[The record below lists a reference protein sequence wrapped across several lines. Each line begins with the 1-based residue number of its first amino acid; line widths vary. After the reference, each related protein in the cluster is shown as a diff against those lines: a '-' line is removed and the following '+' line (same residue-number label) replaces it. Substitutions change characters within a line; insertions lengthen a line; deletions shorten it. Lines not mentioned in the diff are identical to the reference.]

1 MKEKRVLD
9 ILGKVDEKY
18 IEEAAPAK
26 RTRKSRSWVK
36 WGAMAACLCL
46 VVVAS
51 YIIPHFT
58 APSSDPYSPPE
69 DYPPM
74 IMVGGQL
81 YQDSGKTTS
90 AAVADKKDGQ
100 ITSTCDDVPSKDDQS
115 NFGTGFAY
123 QYGDGNRVYVQFEKG
138 WFVFIPVENN
148 ATDAKQSSIPKD
160 YPPMIM
166 VDGQLYK
173 DSGKTTSVAVAG
185 KQDGQITSTCDDV
198 PTVNDQSNFG
208 TEFVYQYG
216 EDDTIYVQFETGW
229 FAFIPVND

>member
-1 MKEKRVLD
+1 MKEKRILD

-69 DYPPM
+69 
-74 IMVGGQL
+74 
-81 YQDSGKTTS
+81 
-90 AAVADKKDGQ
+90 
-100 ITSTCDDVPSKDDQS
+100 
-115 NFGTGFAY
+115 
-123 QYGDGNRVYVQFEKG
+123 
-138 WFVFIPVENN
+138 
-148 ATDAKQSSIPKD
+148 D

-229 FAFIPVND
+229 FVFIPVND